1 MIPAARKMRTRDA
14 PGELEAGKTSKAT
27 SRVSCT
33 TNFFRSCSPGYLFRC
48 TTHQEGFICGT
59 LSAEP
64 VTGGDEQTNN
74 GVLAHSV
81 HISHHMSSVLHLYAC
96 VCVAILLA
104 SIANRF
110 LSKPFDRS
118 TPSQRYPG
126 RMLNLL
132 GGGSGPLYI
141 GFSVKEKNN

>member
-1 MIPAARKMRTRDA
+1 MEMN
-14 PGELEAGKTSKAT
+14 
-27 SRVSCT
+27 RV
-33 TNFFRSCSPGYLFRC
+33 
-48 TTHQEGFICGT
+48 
-59 LSAEP
+59 
-64 VTGGDEQTNN
+64 
-74 GVLAHSV
+74 
-81 HISHHMSSVLHLYAC
+81 SHHMSSVLHLYAC

-132 GGGSGPLYI
+132 GGGSGPLYT
-141 GFSVKEKNN
+141 GFSEKRETLLNLAAIAQTLYIAIERINPFLLD

>member
-1 MIPAARKMRTRDA
+1 MYQPPT
-14 PGELEAGKTSKAT
+14 
-27 SRVSCT
+27 
-33 TNFFRSCSPGYLFRC
+33 
-48 TTHQEGFICGT
+48 
-59 LSAEP
+59 
-64 VTGGDEQTNN
+64 
-74 GVLAHSV
+74 GVLFVGLFLQSLLLV
-81 HISHHMSSVLHLYAC
+81 EMNRVSHHMSSVLHLYAC

-132 GGGSGPLYI
+132 GGGSGPLYT
-141 GFSVKEKNN
+141 GFSEKRET

>member
-1 MIPAARKMRTRDA
+1 MWNSPA
-14 PGELEAGKTSKAT
+14 
-27 SRVSCT
+27 
-33 TNFFRSCSPGYLFRC
+33 
-48 TTHQEGFICGT
+48 Q
-59 LSAEP
+59 P
-64 VTGGDEQTNN
+64 VNGGDEQRNN
-74 GVLAHSV
+74 RVLALSV
-81 HISHHMSSVLHLYAC
+81 HISRHHMSSVLHLYAC

-132 GGGSGPLYI
+132 GGGSGPLYT
-141 GFSVKEKNN
+141 GFSEKEKIN